1 MWAYIFFFFLF
12 VCLITVYIYIFFG
25 DKYGDVFLKR
35 NRVFVL
41 ILIYFNK

>member
-1 MWAYIFFFFLF
+1 MGVRLFFFLF
-12 VCLITVYIYIFFG
+12 VCLITVDFFFFFFG